1 MGNGLSMDSRYLK
14 FDSITKYFGKNILWR
29 KMLKEKNISCTS
41 HSDNISYCNTFTLNA
56 WTQPLSI
63 KGWIQKCEK
72 KYITGMEIKRKKT
85 VPGHTVPIICGSLPV
100 NFMGVVTAKWVLYI
114 NACIKFL
121 VGDKRL
127 VFAQM

>member
-1 MGNGLSMDSRYLK
+1 
-14 FDSITKYFGKNILWR
+14 
-29 KMLKEKNISCTS
+29 MLKAKNISCTS

-56 WTQPLSI
+56 WTQPLSN
-63 KGWIQKCEK
+63 KGLIQKCEK
-72 KYITGMEIKRKKT
+72 KYITGREIKRKKT
-85 VPGHTVPIICGSLPV
+85 VPGHIVPIICGSLPV

-121 VGDKRL
+121 EGDKRL